1 MPPYPKMSGIQ
12 PTSHLL
18 NKTVTSAKTMV
29 FFPGKN
35 QNNSRLS
42 ELLGSKSKE
51 GEQRRRSKA
60 KFVAYRKE
68 LGEHPWSMEISSLC
82 IGTEKERSAT
92 RMTFIAVYEN

>member
-1 MPPYPKMSGIQ
+1 MPLYPTMSGIQ

-18 NKTVTSAKTMV
+18 NKTLTSAKTMV
-29 FFPGKN
+29 FVPGKN

-42 ELLGSKSKE
+42 KLLGSRRKE
-51 GEQRRRSKA
+51 GERRRRSKA

-68 LGEHPWSMEISSLC
+68 LGEHPWSMEISSLY

-92 RMTFIAVYEN
+92 RTTFIVVYEN